1 MESIKAHLLSL
12 LDEVVQTLELAKKV
26 KANDKK
32 EVNRLLKLASSDNE
46 FIDIDK
52 LTNQVDELTDK
63 IVKEEKEIYAMK
75 KIAYRINKAI
85 EFANG
90 EEVEE

>member
-1 MESIKAHLLSL
+1 MESIKAHLFSL
-12 LDEVVQTLELAKKV
+12 LDEVTQTLELAKRV

-32 EVNRLLKLASSDNE
+32 EVNKLLKLASSDNE
-46 FIDIDK
+46 FIDMDK

-63 IVKEEKEIYAMK
+63 IAKEEKEIYAMK

-85 EFANG
+85 QFANG

>member
-1 MESIKAHLLSL
+1 MESIKAHLYTL
-12 LDEVVQTLELAKKV
+12 LDEVTQTLELAKRV

-32 EVNRLLKLASSDNE
+32 EYNKLMRMVESNGDYLDTE
-46 FIDIDK
+46 K
-52 LTNQVDELTDK
+52 LYNDLEVLTDK
-63 IVKEEKEIYAMK
+63 ITKEEKEIYAMK

-85 EFANG
+85 QFANG

>member
-1 MESIKAHLLSL
+1 MESIKAHLLTL
-12 LDEVVQTLELAKKV
+12 LDEVAQTLELAKKV

-32 EVNRLLKLASSDNE
+32 EFNKLMKMLESNGDYL
-46 FIDIDK
+46 DK
-52 LTNQVDELTDK
+52 EKLNNGLEVLADK
-63 IVKEEKEIYAMK
+63 IVREEKEIYAMK

-85 EFANG
+85 QFANG

>member
-1 MESIKAHLLSL
+1 MESIKAHLFSL
-12 LDEVVQTLELAKKV
+12 LDEVTQTLELVKRV

-32 EVNRLLKLASSDNE
+32 EVNKLLKLASSDNE
-46 FIDIDK
+46 FIDMDK

-90 EEVEE
+90 EEVE

>member
-12 LDEVVQTLELAKKV
+12 LDEVTQTLELAKKV

-46 FIDIDK
+46 FIDMDK

-63 IVKEEKEIYAMK
+63 IVKEEKEFYRLK

>member
-32 EVNRLLKLASSDNE
+32 EVNKLLKLASSDNE
-46 FIDIDK
+46 FIDMDK

-63 IVKEEKEIYAMK
+63 IVREEKEIYAMK

-85 EFANG
+85 QFANG
-90 EEVEE
+90 VEVEE

>member
-12 LDEVVQTLELAKKV
+12 LDEVTQTLELAKKV

-32 EVNRLLKLASSDNE
+32 EVNKLLKLTSSDNE
-46 FIDIDK
+46 YVDIDK
-52 LTNQVDELTDK
+52 LTNQVDVLTDK
-63 IVKEEKEIYAMK
+63 IVREEKEIYAMK

-85 EFANG
+85 QFANG
-90 EEVEE
+90 EIEE

>member
-1 MESIKAHLLSL
+1 MESIKAHLLTL
-12 LDEVVQTLELAKKV
+12 LDEVTQTLELAKKV
-26 KANDKK
+26 KVNDKK

-46 FIDIDK
+46 FIDMDK

-85 EFANG
+85 QFANG

>member
-1 MESIKAHLLSL
+1 MESIKVHLLNL

-46 FIDIDK
+46 FIDMEK

>member
-1 MESIKAHLLSL
+1 MESIKAHLNTL
-12 LDEVVQTLELAKKV
+12 LDEVTQTLELAKKV

-32 EVNRLLKLASSDNE
+32 EVNKLLKLASSDNK

-52 LTNQVDELTDK
+52 LSSEVDELTDK
-63 IVKEEKEIYAMK
+63 IAREEKEIYAMK

-85 EFANG
+85 QFANG

>member
-12 LDEVVQTLELAKKV
+12 LDEVVQTLELAKRV

-32 EVNRLLKLASSDNE
+32 EVNKLLKLASSDNE
-46 FIDIDK
+46 FIDMNK

-85 EFANG
+85 QFANG

>member
-1 MESIKAHLLSL
+1 MESIKAHLLTL

-32 EVNRLLKLASSDNE
+32 EVNKLLKLASSDNE
-46 FIDIDK
+46 FIDMNK

-63 IVKEEKEIYAMK
+63 IDKEENVFEDDNKNK
-75 KIAYRINKAI
+75 RNYRK
-85 EFANG
+85 G
-90 EEVEE
+90 GRK

>member
-1 MESIKAHLLSL
+1 M
-12 LDEVVQTLELAKKV
+12 
-26 KANDKK
+26 NDKK
-32 EVNRLLKLASSDNE
+32 EVNKLLKLASSDNE
-46 FIDIDK
+46 FIDMDK
-52 LTNQVDELTDK
+52 LTIQVDELTDK

-85 EFANG
+85 QFANG

>member
-1 MESIKAHLLSL
+1 MESIKAHLYTL
-12 LDEVVQTLELAKKV
+12 LDEVTQTLELAKRV

-32 EVNRLLKLASSDNE
+32 EVNKLLKLASSDNE
-46 FIDIDK
+46 FIDMDK
-52 LTNQVDELTDK
+52 LTNEVDVLTDK
-63 IVKEEKEIYAMK
+63 IAREEKEIYAMK

-85 EFANG
+85 QFANG

>member
-1 MESIKAHLLSL
+1 MESIKAHLFSL
-12 LDEVVQTLELAKKV
+12 LDEVTQTLEITKKV
-26 KANDKK
+26 RTNNKK
-32 EVNRLLKLASSDNE
+32 EYNKLMRMYESNGDYVDTEKLVN
-46 FIDIDK
+46 DIEV
-52 LTNQVDELTDK
+52 LCDK
-63 IVKEEKEIYAMK
+63 IAEEEKEIYAMK

>member
-1 MESIKAHLLSL
+1 MESIKAHLYTL
-12 LDEVVQTLELAKKV
+12 LDEVTQTLELAKRV

-46 FIDIDK
+46 FIDMDK

-85 EFANG
+85 QFANG

>member
-1 MESIKAHLLSL
+1 MESIKAHLLTL
-12 LDEVVQTLELAKKV
+12 LDEVMQVLELTKKV
-26 KANDKK
+26 RMNDKK
-32 EVNRLLKLASSDNE
+32 EVNKLLKLASSDNE
-46 FIDIDK
+46 FIDMDK

-63 IVKEEKEIYAMK
+63 IDKQGIEIYRLK

-85 EFANG
+85 QFANG

>member
-1 MESIKAHLLSL
+1 MESIKAHLHTL
-12 LDEVVQTLELAKKV
+12 LDEVTQTLELAKKV

-32 EVNRLLKLASSDNE
+32 EVNKLLKLASSDNE
-46 FIDIDK
+46 FIDMGK
-52 LTNQVDELTDK
+52 LTNEVDVLTDK

-85 EFANG
+85 QFANG
-90 EEVEE
+90 EEVED

>member
-12 LDEVVQTLELAKKV
+12 MDEVTQTIELAKKV

-32 EVNRLLKLASSDNE
+32 EVNKLLRLASSDNE
-46 FIDIDK
+46 FIDMDK
-52 LTNQVDELTDK
+52 LANQVDQLTDK

-85 EFANG
+85 QFANG